1 LQEPQTLYKLMIL
14 YMLGKVEFPLTK
26 AQISEFILDKGY
38 TNYMTL
44 QESFG
49 DLVDA
54 GMITAETVRNRTN
67 LSLTKEGE
75 DTLNFFEDR
84 IGETIRK
91 EIDAFLQDNKLKL
104 RDEVSITSEYYKAT
118 TGEYEAHLVAK
129 EKDIPLLQL
138 TISVPDK
145 ESASAICDHWTDKNQ
160 EVYQYLVKTLF

>member
-1 LQEPQTLYKLMIL
+1 MIL

-75 DTLNFFEDR
+75 DPLNFFEDR

-138 TISVPDK
+138 TISVPDE